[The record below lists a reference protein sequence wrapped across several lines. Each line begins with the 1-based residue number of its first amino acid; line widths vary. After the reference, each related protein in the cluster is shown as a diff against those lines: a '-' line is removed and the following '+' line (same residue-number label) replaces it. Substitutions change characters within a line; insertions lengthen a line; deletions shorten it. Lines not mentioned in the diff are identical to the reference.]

1 MALYFLEYD
10 LRKQKNYQKLYDELE
25 SFGSKRVLESLWC
38 FNRVNTDTAKLRD
51 YFKNFID
58 ADDGLIVIECS
69 SWATLNTL
77 ATPKNLA

>member
-10 LRKQKNYQKLYDELE
+10 LRKQRNYQRLYEELE
-25 SFGSKRVLESLWC
+25 SFGAKRILESLWC
-38 FNRVNTDTAKLRD
+38 FNIFNTDTTKLRD
-51 YFKNFID
+51 YFKSFID

-69 SWATLNTL
+69 SWAKFNTL